1 MFSGGLLLNL
11 VVNAVLQIVVLKL
24 RDDPLNSQL
33 KKQLLGMQKHILL
46 LGESQKRLLQQ
57 LRKELEANSTNGT
70 LNVKSVAMSL
80 GFISNLKGR
89 DRPSCT
95 PIRPSSVSSTSSSTT
110 SEDSEDLQREHD
122 EVVVKCCTGMEG
134 NPNQATKLQFM
145 NAVGLVTREVLS
157 ELQNRR
163 VERKR
168 RSTANHTQFVYGSF
182 WDVSKRKK
190 SSYLSSGLPPPTRQL
205 TRSLRTEA
213 RLEEKPPSSSS
224 QDNNTGAQHR
234 KASPQTSTSSTSGS
248 LSLHIPGL
256 PASLTIERVQTS
268 LCVVCRKPGS
278 LNECS
283 SCSVEYHM
291 NCAASVDQC
300 PQCSVKQNGST
311 TNLKER
317 EAEKQRLLG
326 RGSELN
332 FEKEALEQRA
342 AHLSAALVAQAANQK
357 ELLQAEESTRKS
369 IQRIHDLVTIFKSA
383 QSPPPPS

>member
-1 MFSGGLLLNL
+1 MGN
-11 VVNAVLQIVVLKL
+11 
-24 RDDPLNSQL
+24 
-33 KKQLLGMQKHILL
+33 
-46 LGESQKRLLQQ
+46 ESVGIGFLQKRLLQQ

-80 GFISNLKGR
+80 GFISNQKSR
-89 DRPSCT
+89 DRPSCI
-95 PIRPSSVSSTSSSTT
+95 PVRPSSVSSTSSSTT

-122 EVVVKCCTGMEG
+122 EVVVKCCSSIEG
-134 NPNQATKLQFM
+134 NPSQATKLQFM
-145 NAVGLVTREVLS
+145 SAVGLVTREVLS

-190 SSYLSSGLPPPTRQL
+190 SSYLSSGVPPPTRQL
-205 TRSLRTEA
+205 TRSSLRTEP
-213 RLEEKPPSSSS
+213 RHEEKPALSSA
-224 QDNNTGAQHR
+224 QDNGAGAQHR
-234 KASPQTSTSSTSGS
+234 KASPQTTTASTSGS

-278 LNECS
+278 LNVCS
-283 SCSVEYHM
+283 GCSAEYHM
-291 NCAASVDQC
+291 NCTASGEQC

-311 TNLKER
+311 SSLRER
-317 EAEKQRLLG
+317 EAEKQRLLSLK
-326 RGSELN
+326 SELN
-332 FEKEALEQRA
+332 FEKDALEQRA
-342 AHLSAALVAQAANQK
+342 ADLSAALVAQAANQK
-357 ELLQAEESTRKS
+357 ELLQAEELTRKS
-369 IQRIHDLVTIFKSA
+369 IQQINDFVTIFKSA